1 MAASQ
6 FFLYKKHNERAATSG
21 ITIRTL
27 DSHGVIMPRGTPR
40 FSFKAL
46 CFVGPATSSLADSGW
61 SKGLSIVMGAG
72 VATPTWG
79 LPLLPSA
86 AASPARFVFCFKK
99 KLALAAAGVTQ
110 GQIEKNRTLPR
121 QGCSFVNCPPPV
133 SGPVPLA
140 KQCTWHRFMSDEG
153 VPSSGQGVRR
163 R

>member
-1 MAASQ
+1 
-6 FFLYKKHNERAATSG
+6 
-21 ITIRTL
+21 
-27 DSHGVIMPRGTPR
+27 
-40 FSFKAL
+40 
-46 CFVGPATSSLADSGW
+46 
-61 SKGLSIVMGAG
+61 LS
-72 VATPTWG
+72 WG

-153 VPSSGQGVRR
+153 FRLQVRASDVGSKPSCMLHCCFTGCHIHKGKRCNARHCFTCFQAANGQNLSFHDGLARQEVG
-163 R
+163 